1 MKFLRVFSVFWRS
14 GVHCNNHF
22 ARVIFFIAEVWI
34 NDRPVNEIS
43 LTTTTSFKCL
53 KNALVEMIKQLQAK
67 SRAAWRLPDVDL
79 PFKWFVCVG
88 RDVRSCQITAVRL
101 TLFEDWRV
109 QILSSGELQFEAKNQ
124 SDRVQIGKYLTV
136 RRSCLIEKRNL
147 KQCCLFPNT
156 PVTDCVFKE
165 DFSIPSSRSFSFSF
179 SFFSRANNCCVRC
192 STKRLLSTAAT

>member
-1 MKFLRVFSVFWRS
+1 MFRRS
-14 GVHCNNHF
+14 GVQLQKSLC
-22 ARVIFFIAEVWI
+22 FFFLIAEVWI
-34 NDRPVNEIS
+34 NDRAVNEIS

-53 KNALVEMIKQLQAK
+53 KNALVEMIKRLQAK
-67 SRAAWRLPDVDL
+67 SREAWRLPDVDL

-136 RRSCLIEKRNL
+136 RHSCFYCKKDLKAVCVCFRMRS
-147 KQCCLFPNT
+147 
-156 PVTDCVFKE
+156 
-165 DFSIPSSRSFSFSF
+165 
-179 SFFSRANNCCVRC
+179 
-192 STKRLLSTAAT
+192 